1 MFERI
6 AVEPQVC
13 SGKPCIRGTRIMI
26 KNILGLVA
34 GGYDLEKILKTYP
47 ELEEEDIR
55 QALDYVAFV
64 VDDERVIAGG

>member
-1 MFERI
+1 VFERI

>member
-1 MFERI
+1 M
-6 AVEPQVC
+6 V
-13 SGKPCIRGTRIMI
+13 

-55 QALDYVAFV
+55 QVLDYAAFV